1 MISRCMT
8 PSRLIAQVVNFKEKC
23 MFDFY
28 WEFLEAMTGTEVMTA
43 TDCHDADYAYC
54 AGGEL

>member
-1 MISRCMT
+1 
-8 PSRLIAQVVNFKEKC
+8 

-28 WEFLEAMTGTEVMTA
+28 WEFLEAMTGNEVMA
-43 TDCHDADYAYC
+43 VADCHDADCAYC